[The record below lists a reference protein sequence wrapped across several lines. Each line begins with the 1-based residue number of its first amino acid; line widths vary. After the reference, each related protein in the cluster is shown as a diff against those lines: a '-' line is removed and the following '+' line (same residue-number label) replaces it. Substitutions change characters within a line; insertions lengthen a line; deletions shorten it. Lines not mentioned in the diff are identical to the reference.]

1 MLEIHNKIIALLS
14 KHGIDWEANKEL
26 ATDIKNLALESHTE
40 SLKGSL
46 FTSAKLKEGCKC
58 PVCNQNVKM
67 YKKKV
72 DSQMAFFLIKLH
84 RLTKKNPFK
93 TFFHV
98 QDDINVTLKVGGSWA
113 KLRYWELI
121 EEQPKDNSVTEKKT
135 SGMWRITDKGM
146 MFVEG
151 NLSIPKYVKLYNQ
164 GFYGYDGDERVSI
177 EQALK
182 DKFNYRELMSM

>member
-1 MLEIHNKIIALLS
+1 MEIHDRVIALLN
-14 KHGIDWEANKEL
+14 KHGIDWETNKEL
-26 ATDIKNLALESHTE
+26 AADIKNLALESHTE
-40 SLKGSL
+40 ILKHSL
-46 FTSAKLKEGCKC
+46 FTSSKMKEGCKC

-98 QDDINVTLKVGGSWA
+98 QDDINVTMKVGGAWA

-121 EEQPKDNSVTEKKT
+121 EEQPKDKSDTTKKT

-164 GFYGYDGDERVSI
+164 TFYGYDGDERISI

-182 DKFNYRELMSM
+182 EKFNYRELMSM